1 FGGGSLPLAWI
12 GRGDIGHEAVSEMVQ
27 ARFSANRH
35 DFVSIRASDGIASGD
50 SPRNSVRDLLKPSCF
65 SFRGRHMGSMSLMH
79 WLVVLAIVLVLFG
92 AGKLPRVMGDFAKG
106 IKAFK
111 SGMKEE
117 DEAATTTPPA
127 QVTPP
132 AGAAA
137 SAASVGAGDRQRD

>member
-1 FGGGSLPLAWI
+1 MVRVRSLEGSRVDFRRIAHDLGGQ
-12 GRGDIGHEAVSEMVQ
+12 REAECD
-27 ARFSANRH
+27 R
-35 DFVSIRASDGIASGD
+35 
-50 SPRNSVRDLLKPSCF
+50 PRNAARLLLKYRQFGLF
-65 SFRGRHMGSMSLMH
+65 SFRGLQMGSMSLMH

-117 DEAATTTPPA
+117 DEAAAATPPA

-137 SAASVGAGDRQRD
+137 STASVGAGDRQRDHA